1 MKFAFILMAA
11 LAAPAAAQDSTQ
23 RIQAEVQTSM
33 DDQQKL
39 DNALNRTADAYRP
52 TDPASAD
59 FDDAQINFIRVF
71 AEPSYRL
78 KGVNTDGG
86 PGAEF
91 GFVAAYDKDM
101 PTVGFSAGYYSMND
115 KFDSTRSYKMIPVL
129 VRVAYNIP
137 FRPNGPSFSLC
148 AAGGYSINSYES
160 DVDGVK
166 TSLNNSYVL
175 MGQAGFRLPVGNY
188 MALSILGGYQYLRP
202 EMQVNSGGQTTS
214 TYVDMGAPF
223 VKLNLEF

>member
-1 MKFAFILMAA
+1 MKYALILLAA
-11 LAAPAAAQDSTQ
+11 LASPVLAQDGTQ
-23 RIQAEVQTSM
+23 RIQAEVRSSM

-39 DNALNRTADAYRP
+39 DKALQNAASDYRP
-52 TDPASAD
+52 TDPSSAD

-78 KGVNTDGG
+78 KGVNTDGA
-86 PGAEF
+86 PGAEM

-101 PTVGFSAGYYSMND
+101 PTVGFSVGYYSMND
-115 KFDSTRSYKMIPVL
+115 KFDSTRSYKLIPVL
-129 VRVAYNIP
+129 VRVGYSIP
-137 FRPNGPSFSLC
+137 LRPGGPAFTLC

-160 DVDGVK
+160 DVDGVR

-175 MGQAGFRLPVGNY
+175 MGQAGFRFPMGNY
-188 MALSILGGYQYLRP
+188 MAVSVLGGYQYLRP